1 MYISN
6 LYDIDDKAEE
16 NDLNV
21 NEGAFDEIVYQ
32 PR

>member
-1 MYISN
+1 MRINS

-16 NDLNV
+16 NDLNE

-32 PR
+32 RS

>member
-1 MYISN
+1 MYGNN

-16 NDLNV
+16 NDLNE

-32 PR
+32 CS